1 MSFTIIAMVKTR
13 FGKTDLLVSSLGF
26 GAAEIG
32 FLKPERQRAARVMNL
47 LLDEGVNVIDTAAT
61 YEASEELIGQSI
73 GHRRSQFILI
83 SKCGQKVAG
92 MDGEAWSAGLIART
106 IDRSLNRLKTDALDV
121 MLLHSC
127 DEPTLRKGEALGTL
141 VKARQAG
148 KIKFIGYSGD
158 NQAAAYAATLADV
171 AVIETSIS
179 IADQANI
186 DVVLPLARKHDVGIL
201 VKRPIANAAW
211 KKPNEQPGFYGGYAQ
226 PYSDRLAKMNLDPAI
241 LGFSGS
247 RELAWP
253 EMALRFTL
261 SHAGASCAIIGTTNP
276 EHVQRNLEFA
286 GKGPL
291 PEGAVQKIREAF
303 RAARDGESWPGLQ

>member
-1 MSFTIIAMVKTR
+1 MSFTIIAMLKTR
-13 FGKTDLLVSSLGF
+13 FGKTNLEASPLGF

-32 FLKPERQRAARVMNL
+32 FLKPERERAARVMNM
-47 LLDEGVNVIDTAAT
+47 LLDQGINVIDTAAT
-61 YEASEELIGQSI
+61 YETSEEIIGQSV

-83 SKCGQKVAG
+83 GKCGQKVAG
-92 MDGEAWSAGLIART
+92 LDGEAWSPGLIAQT

-127 DEPTLRKGEALGTL
+127 NEPTLRKGEALGAL

-148 KIKFIGYSGD
+148 KVKFIGYSGD

-186 DVVLPLARKHDVGIL
+186 DIVLPLAREHDVGVL
-201 VKRPIANAAW
+201 AKRPIANAAW
-211 KKPNEQPGFYGGYAQ
+211 KKTPEQPGFYGAYAQ
-226 PYSDRLAKMNLDPAI
+226 PYADRLAKMNLDPAS

-247 RELAWP
+247 PELAWP

-261 SHAGASCAIIGTTNP
+261 SLAGANCAIVGTTNP
-276 EHVQRNLEFA
+276 EHVQRNLDFA
-286 GKGPL
+286 RKGSL
-291 PEGAVQKIREAF
+291 KQDVVQKIRTAF
-303 RAARDGESWPGLQ
+303 TAAQGDESWPGLQ

>member
-1 MSFTIIAMVKTR
+1 MIKTR
-13 FGKTDLLVSSLGF
+13 FGKTELSVSSLGF

-32 FLKPERQRAARVMNL
+32 YLKPERERAERVMNL

-61 YEASEELIGQSI
+61 YETSEEIIGQSI
-73 GHRRSQFILI
+73 GHRRAQYILI
-83 SKCGQKVAG
+83 SKCGQKI
-92 MDGEAWSAGLIART
+92 AGLEGDPWSPGLISQT
-106 IDRSLNRLKTDALDV
+106 IDRSLSRLRMDAVDV
-121 MLLHSC
+121 MLLHTC
-127 DEPTLRKGEALGTL
+127 DEPTLRKGEALGAL

-148 KIKFIGYSGD
+148 KVKFVGYSGD
-158 NQAAAYAATLADV
+158 NHAAAFAATLADV

-186 DVVLPLARKHDVGIL
+186 DIVLPAARKHDVGVL

-226 PYSDRLAKMNLDPAI
+226 PYFDRLAKMNFDPASV
-241 LGFSGS
+241 GFTGP

-261 SHAGASCAIIGTTNP
+261 SQAGANSAIIGTTNP
-276 EHVQRNLEFA
+276 DNVRRNLEFA
-286 GKGPL
+286 KKGPL
-291 PEGAVQKIREAF
+291 PTETVQKIRAAF
-303 RAARDGESWPGLQ
+303 RAAQGGESWPGLQ